1 MGVGEGLVLFIL
13 GALLAAFPVYRF
25 IGWWIEGSIAG
36 GELAVLI
43 CTYIGLMGLLLVSGS
58 AWLAFMALMLLV
70 SGVAIMPWLGE
81 MFNRRALRK
90 MDEEEMYRARDVL
103 AADPENHLARVVLA
117 EKLYKLGRLDE
128 AIEHL
133 EYAVESSPALS
144 RLERGKLQSWKRE
157 QAYAQRK
164 LVLCPMCGAE
174 NPGEARR
181 CIQCGSPIETLAA
194 LKEWAAQEQ
203 VVQKVLRAWLT
214 VMAVLTVLS
223 FVFMLL
229 PLELQG
235 LVTIAAL
242 IVGGWF
248 FLNRVKAWKQTV

>member
-1 MGVGEGLVLFIL
+1 MGEALVLFVI
-13 GALLAAFPVYRF
+13 GAMLAAYPVYRF
-25 IGWWIEGSIAG
+25 VGWWIEGSITG
-36 GELAVLI
+36 GELAVLVF
-43 CTYIGLMGLLLVSGS
+43 TYIGLMGLLLVSGS
-58 AWLAFMALMLLV
+58 AWLAFLALVLLV
-70 SGVAIMPWLGE
+70 SGVAMLPWLGE
-81 MFNRRALRK
+81 MFNRRALRQ

-103 AADPENHLARVVLA
+103 AADPNNHLARVVLA
-117 EKLYKLGRLDE
+117 EKLYRLGRLDE

-133 EYAVESSPALS
+133 EYAVENSPAIS

-181 CIQCGSPIETLAA
+181 CVQCGSPIEALAA
-194 LKEWAAQEQ
+194 LKEWAVQEQ
-203 VVQKVLRAWLT
+203 VVHKVLRAWLA

-223 FVFMLL
+223 FVFLLL
-229 PLELQG
+229 PLEWQG
-235 LVTIAAL
+235 LLTIAAL
-242 IVGGWF
+242 VVGGWY

>member
-1 MGVGEGLVLFIL
+1 MGEGLILFLI
-13 GALLAAFPVYRF
+13 GAMLAAFPVYRF

-36 GELAVLI
+36 GELAVLL

-58 AWLAFMALMLLV
+58 AWMALMALLLLV
-70 SGVAIMPWLGE
+70 SGVAMMPWLGD

-90 MDEEEMYRARDVL
+90 MDEEEMYRARDAL
-103 AADPENHLARVVLA
+103 AADPENHIARVVLA
-117 EKLYKLGRLDE
+117 EKLYRLGRLDE

-133 EYAVESSPALS
+133 EYAVESSPAIS

-157 QAYAQRK
+157 QAFAQRK

-181 CIQCGSPIETLAA
+181 CIQCGSPIETFAA
-194 LKEWAAQEQ
+194 LKEWAVQEQ
-203 VVQKVLRAWLT
+203 VVQKILRAWLT
-214 VMAVLTVLS
+214 VMAVLTALS
-223 FVFMLL
+223 FVFLLL

-242 IVGGWF
+242 IVGAWY
-248 FLNRVKAWKQTV
+248 FLNKVKAWKQTV

>member
-1 MGVGEGLVLFIL
+1 MGEALMLFVL

-36 GELAVLI
+36 GELAVLL

-70 SGVAIMPWLGE
+70 SGVAIIPWLGD

-90 MDEEEMYRARDVL
+90 IDEEEMYRARDAL

-157 QAYAQRK
+157 QAFAQRK
-164 LVLCPMCGAE
+164 LVLCPMCGSE

-229 PLELQG
+229 PLEMQG
-235 LVTIAAL
+235 VVTIAAL
-242 IVGGWF
+242 IVGAWF

>member
-1 MGVGEGLVLFIL
+1 MGEGLVLFLI
-13 GALLAAFPVYRF
+13 GAMLAAFPVYRF

-36 GELAVLI
+36 GELAVLL

-58 AWLAFMALMLLV
+58 AWLAFLALVLLV
-70 SGVAIMPWLGE
+70 SGVAMMPWLGD

-90 MDEEEMYRARDVL
+90 MDEEEMYRARDAL
-103 AADPENHLARVVLA
+103 AADPENHIARVVLA

-157 QAYAQRK
+157 QAFAQRK

-181 CIQCGSPIETLAA
+181 CIQCGSPIETFAA
-194 LKEWAAQEQ
+194 LKEWAIQEQ
-203 VVQKVLRAWLT
+203 AVQKVLRAWLT
-214 VMAVLTVLS
+214 VMVILTVLS
-223 FVFMLL
+223 FVFLLL
-229 PLELQG
+229 PLEWQG
-235 LVTIAAL
+235 IVTIAAL
-242 IVGGWF
+242 IVGAWY
-248 FLNRVKAWKQTV
+248 FLNRFRAWKETI

>member
-1 MGVGEGLVLFIL
+1 MGEGLMLFVL

-25 IGWWIEGSIAG
+25 VGWWIEGSIAG
-36 GELAVLI
+36 GELAVLL
-43 CTYIGLMGLLLVSGS
+43 CTYIGLMGVLLVSGS
-58 AWLAFMALMLLV
+58 AWTAFMALVLLI
-70 SGVAIMPWLGE
+70 SGMAMVPWLGE

-90 MDEEEMYRARDVL
+90 MDEEEMYRARDAL
-103 AADPENHLARVVLA
+103 AQNPENHIARVVLA
-117 EKLYKLGRLDE
+117 EKLYRLGRLDE

-144 RLERGKLQSWKRE
+144 RLERGKLNAWKRE
-157 QAYAQRK
+157 QAFAQRQ

-181 CIQCGSPIETLAA
+181 CIRCGSPIETFAA
-194 LKEWAAQEQ
+194 LKEWAIQEQ

-223 FVFMLL
+223 FVFLLL
-229 PLELQG
+229 PLQMQG
-235 LVTIAAL
+235 LITIAAL
-242 IVGGWF
+242 IVGAWY

>member
-1 MGVGEGLVLFIL
+1 MGEALVLFVI
-13 GALLAAFPVYRF
+13 GAMLAAFPVYRF
-25 IGWWIEGSIAG
+25 VGWWIEGNISG
-36 GELAVLI
+36 GELAALVF
-43 CTYIGLMGLLLVSGS
+43 TYIGLMGVLLASGS
-58 AWLAFMALMLLV
+58 AWLAFLALILLV
-70 SGVAIMPWLGE
+70 SGVAILPWLGE
-81 MFNRRALRK
+81 MFNRRALRQ

-103 AADPENHLARVVLA
+103 AADPNNHLARVVLA

-133 EYAVESSPALS
+133 EYAVENSPAIS

-181 CIQCGSPIETLAA
+181 CLQCHSPIESLTA

-203 VVQKVLRAWLT
+203 VVHKILRAWLT

-223 FVFMLL
+223 FVFILL
-229 PLELQG
+229 PLEWQG
-235 LVTIAAL
+235 LVTIASL
-242 IVGGWF
+242 VVGGWY
-248 FLNRVKAWKQTV
+248 FLNRVGAWKQTV

>member
-1 MGVGEGLVLFIL
+1 MGEALMLFVL

-36 GELAVLI
+36 GELAVLL

-70 SGVAIMPWLGE
+70 SGVAIMPWLGD

-90 MDEEEMYRARDVL
+90 IDEEEMYRARDAL

-157 QAYAQRK
+157 QAFAQRK
-164 LVLCPMCGAE
+164 LVLCPMCGSE

-229 PLELQG
+229 PLEMQG
-235 LVTIAAL
+235 VVTIAAL
-242 IVGGWF
+242 IVGAWF

>member
-1 MGVGEGLVLFIL
+1 M
-13 GALLAAFPVYRF
+13 
-25 IGWWIEGSIAG
+25 
-36 GELAVLI
+36 
-43 CTYIGLMGLLLVSGS
+43 
-58 AWLAFMALMLLV
+58 
-70 SGVAIMPWLGE
+70 
-81 MFNRRALRK
+81 
-90 MDEEEMYRARDVL
+90 
-103 AADPENHLARVVLA
+103 
-117 EKLYKLGRLDE
+117 
-128 AIEHL
+128 
-133 EYAVESSPALS
+133 ESSPALS

-181 CIQCGSPIETLAA
+181 CIQCGSPIETFAA

-229 PLELQG
+229 PLEMQG

-242 IVGGWF
+242 IVGAWF

>member
-1 MGVGEGLVLFIL
+1 MGEALMLFVL

-36 GELAVLI
+36 GELAVLL

-70 SGVAIMPWLGE
+70 SGVAIMPWLGD

-90 MDEEEMYRARDVL
+90 IDEEEMYRARDAL

-157 QAYAQRK
+157 QAFAQRK
-164 LVLCPMCGAE
+164 LVLCPMCGSE

-203 VVQKVLRAWLT
+203 VVQKVMRAWLT

-229 PLELQG
+229 PLEMQG
-235 LVTIAAL
+235 VVTIAAL
-242 IVGGWF
+242 IVGAWF

>member
-1 MGVGEGLVLFIL
+1 MGEGLILFLI
-13 GALLAAFPVYRF
+13 GAMLAAFPVYRF

-36 GELAVLI
+36 GELAVLL

-58 AWLAFMALMLLV
+58 AWMALMALLLLV
-70 SGVAIMPWLGE
+70 SGVAMMPWLGD

-90 MDEEEMYRARDVL
+90 MDEEEMYRARDAL
-103 AADPENHLARVVLA
+103 AADPENHIARVVLA
-117 EKLYKLGRLDE
+117 EKLYRLGRLDE

-133 EYAVESSPALS
+133 EYAVESSPAIS

-157 QAYAQRK
+157 QAFAQRK

-181 CIQCGSPIETLAA
+181 CTQCGSPIETFAA
-194 LKEWAAQEQ
+194 LKEWAVQEQ
-203 VVQKVLRAWLT
+203 VVQKILRAWLT
-214 VMAVLTVLS
+214 VMAVLTALS
-223 FVFMLL
+223 FVFLLL

-242 IVGGWF
+242 IVGAWY
-248 FLNRVKAWKQTV
+248 FLNKVKAWKQTV

>member
-1 MGVGEGLVLFIL
+1 MGEALMLFVL

-36 GELAVLI
+36 GDLAVLL

-70 SGVAIMPWLGE
+70 SGVAIMPWLGD

-90 MDEEEMYRARDVL
+90 IDEEEMYRARDAL

-157 QAYAQRK
+157 QAFAQRK
-164 LVLCPMCGAE
+164 LVLCPMCGSE

-229 PLELQG
+229 PLEMQG
-235 LVTIAAL
+235 VVTIAAL
-242 IVGGWF
+242 IVGAWF

>member
-1 MGVGEGLVLFIL
+1 MGEGIMLFIL

-25 IGWWIEGSIAG
+25 VGWWIEGSIAG
-36 GELAVLI
+36 GELAVLV

-58 AWLAFMALMLLV
+58 AWLAFMALILLV
-70 SGVAIMPWLGE
+70 SGIAMVPWLGE

-90 MDEEEMYRARDVL
+90 MDEEEMYRARDAL
-103 AADPENHLARVVLA
+103 ALNPENHIARVVLA

-133 EYAVESSPALS
+133 EYAVENSPAIS
-144 RLERGKLQSWKRE
+144 RLERGKLHSWKRE
-157 QAYAQRK
+157 QAFAQRR
-164 LVLCPMCGAE
+164 LVLCPMCGTE

-181 CIQCGSPIETLAA
+181 CIQCGSPIETFAA
-194 LKEWAAQEQ
+194 LKEWAAQEH
-203 VVQKVLRAWLT
+203 VVQKILRAWLT
-214 VMAVLTVLS
+214 VMAVLTLLS
-223 FVFMLL
+223 FVFLLL
-229 PLELQG
+229 PLEWQG

-242 IVGGWF
+242 IVGAWY

>member
-117 EKLYKLGRLDE
+117 ENLYKLGRLDE

-181 CIQCGSPIETLAA
+181 CIQCGSPIETFAA

>member
-1 MGVGEGLVLFIL
+1 MGEGLVLFLI
-13 GALLAAFPVYRF
+13 GTMLAAFPVYRF

-36 GELAVLI
+36 GELAVLL

-58 AWLAFMALMLLV
+58 AWLAFLALVLLV
-70 SGVAIMPWLGE
+70 SGVAMMPWLGD

-90 MDEEEMYRARDVL
+90 MDEEEMYRARDAL
-103 AADPENHLARVVLA
+103 AADPENHIARVVLA

-133 EYAVESSPALS
+133 EYVVESSPALS

-157 QAYAQRK
+157 QAFAQRK

-181 CIQCGSPIETLAA
+181 CIQCGSPIETFAA
-194 LKEWAAQEQ
+194 LKEWAIQEQ
-203 VVQKVLRAWLT
+203 AVQKVLRAWLT
-214 VMAVLTVLS
+214 VMVILTVLS
-223 FVFMLL
+223 FVFLLL
-229 PLELQG
+229 PLEWQG
-235 LVTIAAL
+235 IVTIAAL
-242 IVGGWF
+242 IVGAWY
-248 FLNRVKAWKQTV
+248 FLNRFRAWKETI

>member
-1 MGVGEGLVLFIL
+1 MGEALMLFVL

-36 GELAVLI
+36 GELAVLL

-70 SGVAIMPWLGE
+70 SGVAIMPWLGD

-90 MDEEEMYRARDVL
+90 IDEEEMYRARDAL

-157 QAYAQRK
+157 QAFAQRK
-164 LVLCPMCGAE
+164 LVLCPMCGSE

-194 LKEWAAQEQ
+194 LKEWAAQQQ

-229 PLELQG
+229 PLEMQG
-235 LVTIAAL
+235 VVTIAAL
-242 IVGGWF
+242 IVGAWF

>member
-1 MGVGEGLVLFIL
+1 MGEALVLFVI

-25 IGWWIEGSIAG
+25 IGWWIEGSITG

-43 CTYIGLMGLLLVSGS
+43 FTYMGLMGLLLVSNS
-58 AWLAFMALMLLV
+58 AWLAFMALLLLV
-70 SGVAIMPWLGE
+70 SGVALVPWIGE

-103 AADPENHLARVVLA
+103 AADPENHLARVLLA
-117 EKLYKLGRLDE
+117 EKLYRLGRLDE

-133 EYAVESSPALS
+133 EYAVENSPALS

-157 QAYAQRK
+157 QAFAQRK
-164 LVLCPMCGAE
+164 LLTCPMCGAE

-181 CIQCGSPIETLAA
+181 CVQCGSSLETLTA
-194 LKEWAAQEQ
+194 LKEWAVQEQ
-203 VVQKVLRAWLT
+203 VVQKVLRAWLG
-214 VMAVLTVLS
+214 VMAVLTLLG
-223 FVFMLL
+223 FVFILL
-229 PLELQG
+229 PLEIQG

-242 IVGGWF
+242 IVGAWY
-248 FLNRVKAWKQTV
+248 FLNRFKAWKQTV

>member
-1 MGVGEGLVLFIL
+1 
-13 GALLAAFPVYRF
+13 
-25 IGWWIEGSIAG
+25 
-36 GELAVLI
+36 
-43 CTYIGLMGLLLVSGS
+43 
-58 AWLAFMALMLLV
+58 
-70 SGVAIMPWLGE
+70 

-90 MDEEEMYRARDVL
+90 MDEEEMYRARDAL
-103 AADPENHLARVVLA
+103 AANPENHIARVVLA

-133 EYAVESSPALS
+133 EYAVESSPSIS

-157 QAYAQRK
+157 QAFAQRQ

-181 CIQCGSPIETLAA
+181 CLQCGSPMETFAA

-203 VVQKVLRAWLT
+203 VVQQVLRAWLT
-214 VMAVLTVLS
+214 VMVVLTALG
-223 FVFMLL
+223 FVFLLL

-235 LVTIAAL
+235 LVSIAAL
-242 IVGGWF
+242 VVGAWY
-248 FLNRVKAWKQTV
+248 FLNRVKAWRQIV